1 MFLLFVFL
9 SYLVGSIP
17 ASFLLAKSRGIDLR
31 LVGSGNVGAT
41 NLSRALG
48 KRYGAIGYL
57 LDALK
62 GAVPVFIAWHLISLA
77 SWQVAVVGLMAII
90 GHIFP
95 VFLGFRGGKG
105 IATSSGVF
113 IIINPVAIGAAFLV
127 WAVAYFKTGYVSLG
141 SLLAAL
147 TLTTAQ
153 VVKNNPLGTENWP
166 FTTFTALL
174 TIIVLYTHRSNV
186 VRLWRGTENK
196 A

>member
-1 MFLLFVFL
+1 MFLLFVVL

-17 ASFLLAKSRGIDLR
+17 ASFLLAKWQGIDLR
-31 LVGSGNVGAT
+31 QVGSHNVGAT

-48 KRYGAIGYL
+48 KGYGALGYL

-62 GAVPVFIAWHLISLA
+62 GAVPVFVAWHLTDLA
-77 SWQVAVVGLMAII
+77 SWQVAVVGLTAII

-95 VFLGFRGGKG
+95 VFLGFKGGKG
-105 IATSSGVF
+105 VATGSGVF

-147 TLTTAQ
+147 TLTAAQ
-153 VVKNNPLGTENWP
+153 VARNNPLGAEDWP
-166 FTTFTALL
+166 FTAFAMLL
-174 TIIVLYTHRSNV
+174 TIIVLYTHRSNI